1 MVSIIPSVVLENF
14 FFIIFPIRSYI
25 KLWPAIGSHFE
36 FSISQKRNNT
46 WLASSN
52 DHSWQLTI
60 PSSMYYRRRRSLK
73 FRPIRGYYGRWQ
85 PCWMTDQKKK
95 VTKLD
100 QDLVRNISAKYGS
113 NPSSGSWEEV
123 CFTYFP

>member
-1 MVSIIPSVVLENF
+1 MYIVVSEKKIFEISANQSLLWVLAAMLDD
-14 FFIIFPIRSYI
+14 RS
-25 KLWPAIGSHFE
+25 E
-36 FSISQKRNNT
+36 Q
-46 WLASSN
+46 
-52 DHSWQLTI
+52 
-60 PSSMYYRRRRSLK
+60 
-73 FRPIRGYYGRWQ
+73 
-85 PCWMTDQKKK
+85 K